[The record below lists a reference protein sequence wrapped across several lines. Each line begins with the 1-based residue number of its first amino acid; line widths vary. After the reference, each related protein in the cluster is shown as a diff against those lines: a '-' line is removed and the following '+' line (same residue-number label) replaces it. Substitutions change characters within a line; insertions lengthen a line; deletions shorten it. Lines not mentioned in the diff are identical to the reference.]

1 MALALSIFQL
11 LVGGFIIGY
20 ALGHAQLAVK
30 GQV

>member
-20 ALGHAQLAVK
+20 TFGYTQLAVK
-30 GQV
+30 GQD